1 MGIDISTYTPK
12 KLSDISIGDVNEF
25 CNMYSAWFMKK
36 KGILLGRLI
45 GDTLTKEQIPPC
57 YADAIKK
64 AEEVAK
70 NA

>member
-1 MGIDISTYTPK
+1 
-12 KLSDISIGDVNEF
+12 
-25 CNMYSAWFMKK
+25 MYSAWFMKK